1 MFKKLTLLLLLVLA
15 LKGCTRDDICPEG
28 TATTPNLIIVFA
40 DVATPNIRKEVKTLS
55 VQTDYEEAITVLSGI
70 TTDSIALPLNV
81 NSDTTKYRFI
91 KTTITD
97 TDTIVKTDR
106 IFITY
111 LRKDIYVNRACGFRE
126 EFYSLNPQLQTNN
139 EGNWI
144 ENIIV
149 NRDTVV
155 DESQAHLTL
164 LH

>member
-40 DVATPNIRKEVKTLS
+40 DVANPNIRKEVKTLS